1 MYMRT
6 AFKIFLSLVVLLL
19 SASCVREEDYIT
31 DDTPEGNFEA
41 LWKILDENYCFF
53 DYKQKEYGL
62 DWNEVYTRYQSRIRS
77 KMTDEQLFEVLN
89 EMLRELRDGHTNLY
103 AKHDVGR
110 YWDWFESYPANFS
123 DSIQRNYLGTDYR
136 ISSTIRYKILDDNV
150 GYMYIPNFS
159 TEPGDGNLNQVI
171 KYLQTCNGLI
181 VDVRNNGGGLLS
193 AAEKVAQRF
202 TEEKVLVGYIQHKS
216 GTGHNDFSTPVAQY
230 VEPSDGIR
238 WQKKVCV
245 LTNRQSYSSTN
256 DFVGIMKAF
265 SNVTLVGDRTGG
277 GSGLPMSLE
286 LPNGWSVRFSSSP
299 MYDADMQCNEFG
311 IDPDVKVD
319 ITSEDY
325 NRGVDTIIETARK
338 LLNNEE

>member
-1 MYMRT
+1 MRT
-6 AFKIFLSLVVLLL
+6 VFKIFLSIVVLLV
-19 SASCVREEDYIT
+19 STACVREEDYIST
-31 DDTPEGNFEA
+31 DTPAGNFEA

-62 DWNEVYTRYQSRIRS
+62 DWNEVYARYQPRIS
-77 KMTDEQLFEVLN
+77 SEMTDEQLFEVLS

-136 ISSTIRYKILDDNV
+136 MSSSIKYKILDDNV
-150 GYMYIPNFS
+150 GYMYISSFA
-159 TEPGDGNLNQVI
+159 TEPGDGNLNQVM
-171 KYLQTCNGLI
+171 KYLQTCTGLI

-202 TEEKVLVGYIQHKS
+202 TEEKVLVGYMQHKS
-216 GTGHNDFSTPVAQY
+216 GTGHSDFSTPVAQY
-230 VEPSDGIR
+230 VEPSEGIR

-256 DFVGIMKAF
+256 DFVSIMKAF
-265 SNVTLVGDRTGG
+265 PNVTLVGDRTGG

-311 IDPDVKVD
+311 IEPNVKVD
-319 ITSEDY
+319 ISSEDY
-325 NRGVDTIIETARK
+325 QRGVDTIIETARE
-338 LLNNEE
+338 LLR